1 MVVTSTASK
10 ILGPRER
17 KRHGLSQRKKETWSF
32 PEDATLSAEVGW
44 ERVSSRTGDPRCTLG
59 VGGGQT
65 ILKLAVQRQV
75 LCFAHSHELELVRAA
90 SALCMNLPS
99 TAQAILL

>member
-44 ERVSSRTGDPRCTLG
+44 ERVSSRMGDPRCTLG
-59 VGGGQT
+59 VGEFRGRSCALL
-65 ILKLAVQRQV
+65 IRMSLNLSE
-75 LCFAHSHELELVRAA
+75 LPLHFA
-90 SALCMNLPS
+90 
-99 TAQAILL
+99 